1 MRGMKA
7 EVSNTGFTLIEILV
21 AISVLAISLVVILQL
36 FSGGLKSVRLSDQY
50 TRAIF
55 FAREKMEEV
64 LLMEDLE
71 EGTREGSQEGESEDL
86 FRWRADVVRVE
97 PDMEEEEASK
107 LPFDTLG
114 IMVDVMW
121 QEGEKEKHFQLST
134 MKVVEKREDEAS
146 ES

>member
-1 MRGMKA
+1 MRFDR
-7 EVSNTGFTLIEILV
+7 GFTLIEILV

-36 FSGGLKSVRLSDQY
+36 FSGGLKSVRLSNQY

-55 FAREKMEEV
+55 YAREKMEEI

-71 EGTREGSQEGESEDL
+71 EGLQEGESEEPL
-86 FRWRADVVRVE
+86 RWRAEIVLIE
-97 PDMEEEEASK
+97 PEEEEASK
-107 LPFDTLG
+107 LPFDTLK

-121 QEGEKEKHFQLST
+121 HEGEKEKHFQIST
-134 MKVVEKREDEAS
+134 MKVVKKQEDE

>member
-1 MRGMKA
+1 MRLDR
-7 EVSNTGFTLIEILV
+7 GFTLIEILV

-36 FSGGLKSVRLSDQY
+36 FSGGLKSVRLSNQY

-55 FAREKMEEV
+55 YAREKMEEI

-71 EGTREGSQEGESEDL
+71 AGSQEGSQEDESEDPL
-86 FRWRADVVRVE
+86 RWRAEIVLIE
-97 PDMEEEEASK
+97 SEEEEASK

-121 QEGEKEKHFQLST
+121 HEGEKEKRFQIST
-134 MKVVEKREDEAS
+134 MKVVEKKEDEES
-146 ES
+146 EN

>member
-1 MRGMKA
+1 MRLDR
-7 EVSNTGFTLIEILV
+7 GFTLIEILV

-36 FSGGLKSVRLSDQY
+36 FSGGLKSVRLSNQY

-55 FAREKMEEV
+55 YAREKMEEI

-71 EGTREGSQEGESEDL
+71 AGSQEGSQEDESEDP
-86 FRWRADVVRVE
+86 FRWRAEIVLIE
-97 PDMEEEEASK
+97 PEEEEASK

-121 QEGEKEKHFQLST
+121 QEGEKEKHFQIST
-134 MKVVEKREDEAS
+134 MKVVEKKEDEES
-146 ES
+146 EN

>member
-1 MRGMKA
+1 MRLDR
-7 EVSNTGFTLIEILV
+7 GFTLIEILV

-36 FSGGLKSVRLSDQY
+36 FSGGLKSVRLSNQY

-55 FAREKMEEV
+55 YAREKMEEI

-71 EGTREGSQEGESEDL
+71 VGSEEGSQEDESEDPL
-86 FRWRADVVRVE
+86 RWRAEIVLIE
-97 PDMEEEEASK
+97 PEEEEASK

-121 QEGEKEKHFQLST
+121 QEGEKEKRFQIST
-134 MKVVEKREDEAS
+134 MKVVEKKEDAEP
-146 ES
+146 EN